1 MQGALEKGNNELSN
15 ARKLLLSGDI
25 EPGGYRSIKSGEM
38 KITGFE
44 SKL

>member
-1 MQGALEKGNNELSN
+1 MVLDGGLLSN

-25 EPGGYRSIKSGEM
+25 EPGEYRSIKSDYEM

-44 SKL
+44 SK